1 MFSNIKDRIRLLFR
15 KDRESYLRFYKMLG
29 FYPKDISIYE
39 QALLHKS
46 LSVKSEKGRLLNNE
60 RLEFLGD
67 EGFLTNTRSKIVQRE
82 TLNRL
87 AIEIGLDKLIKYT
100 ARQSSHNSY
109 MCGNA
114 FEALVGAIYL
124 DRGYRACKYFMEHRI
139 IGPYINLEK
148 ISRKEVNFKSK
159 LIEWSQKNRF
169 EVTFEL
175 ITQSHDQGY
184 NPTFESEVL
193 VEGISGGKGT
203 GYSKKESQQ
212 MAARVALGKIKN
224 DSGFIECIFAAKTA
238 RELPQEEVTVS
249 DSKPSDSGAVTPDL
263 SLEEIKKTDVVEQI
277 ISEAEE
283 KAFKENA

>member
-1 MFSNIKDRIRLLFR
+1 
-15 KDRESYLRFYKMLG
+15 
-29 FYPKDISIYE
+29 
-39 QALLHKS
+39 
-46 LSVKSEKGRLLNNE
+46 
-60 RLEFLGD
+60 
-67 EGFLTNTRSKIVQRE
+67 
-82 TLNRL
+82 
-87 AIEIGLDKLIKYT
+87 
-100 ARQSSHNSY
+100 
-109 MCGNA
+109 
-114 FEALVGAIYL
+114 
-124 DRGYRACKYFMEHRI
+124 
-139 IGPYINLEK
+139 
-148 ISRKEVNFKSK
+148 

-169 EVTFEL
+169 EVIFEL

-184 NPTFESEVL
+184 NPIFESEVL

>member
-1 MFSNIKDRIRLLFR
+1 
-15 KDRESYLRFYKMLG
+15 
-29 FYPKDISIYE
+29 
-39 QALLHKS
+39 
-46 LSVKSEKGRLLNNE
+46 
-60 RLEFLGD
+60 
-67 EGFLTNTRSKIVQRE
+67 
-82 TLNRL
+82 
-87 AIEIGLDKLIKYT
+87 
-100 ARQSSHNSY
+100 
-109 MCGNA
+109 
-114 FEALVGAIYL
+114 
-124 DRGYRACKYFMEHRI
+124 MEHRI

-184 NPTFESEVL
+184 SPTFESEVL

>member
-1 MFSNIKDRIRLLFR
+1 M
-15 KDRESYLRFYKMLG
+15 
-29 FYPKDISIYE
+29 
-39 QALLHKS
+39 
-46 LSVKSEKGRLLNNE
+46 
-60 RLEFLGD
+60 
-67 EGFLTNTRSKIVQRE
+67 
-82 TLNRL
+82 NRL
-87 AIEIGLDKLIKYT
+87 AIEIGWDKLINYA

-263 SLEEIKKTDVVEQI
+263 SLEEIKKTEVVEQI
-277 ISEAEE
+277 ISAAEE
-283 KAFKENA
+283 KAFKEND

>member
-1 MFSNIKDRIRLLFR
+1 
-15 KDRESYLRFYKMLG
+15 MLG

-60 RLEFLGD
+60 RLEFLGMLFWMLWWQILFTKGLK
-67 EGFLTNTRSKIVQRE
+67 ESVRVFTNTRSKIVQRE

-159 LIEWSQKNRF
+159 LIEWSQK
-169 EVTFEL
+169 
-175 ITQSHDQGY
+175 I
-184 NPTFESEVL
+184 VL
-193 VEGISGGKGT
+193 
-203 GYSKKESQQ
+203 
-212 MAARVALGKIKN
+212 R
-224 DSGFIECIFAAKTA
+224 
-238 RELPQEEVTVS
+238 LP
-249 DSKPSDSGAVTPDL
+249 L
-263 SLEEIKKTDVVEQI
+263 S
-277 ISEAEE
+277 
-283 KAFKENA
+283 